1 MANITSKSTGITEEL
16 NLNCC
21 YENWI

>member
-1 MANITSKSTGITEEL
+1 MANIASKSVGITEEL

-21 YENWI
+21 YENRI